1 MDWRTLA
8 TTNPN
13 PFIGMAKS
21 KKSLFR
27 RASNWL
33 HLWLGLLSG
42 VVVFVV
48 CLTAA
53 IWVFRDEIDFIFT
66 PGQSVIKEER
76 AQLQPSEL
84 LKHAASVKKDVPS
97 DGANGLY
104 GITYRGEG
112 RSAQITYISSAD
124 EKFYDLFINPY
135 TGEVLHHRS
144 DDNVTKLHDF
154 LRAGHRFFWLPRPFG
169 SYFVGANCIIFL
181 ITLITG
187 LIWWYPAKWTKST
200 RDKSFKIKWGASWK
214 RLNIDLHNV
223 LGFYTIIFTFILTVT
238 GIVYTFRWFDNSY
251 HWLVTGGKNR
261 VEAPVTGVSDTTITV
276 ASYVRADDEIWR
288 QHKDEPKLKLL
299 YPHEAEDVFVLYIN
313 PTTGHN
319 DLTTWYAYDQMTL
332 KITGRSHDLGAYTM
346 GQKIYKANFDIHV
359 GTIGGLTT
367 KIIASIASLIG
378 ASLPITGFIIWYNR
392 KWGKK
397 KRRK

>member
-1 MDWRTLA
+1 
-8 TTNPN
+8 
-13 PFIGMAKS
+13 MANSNKS
-21 KKSLFR
+21 TFR
-27 RASNWL
+27 KISNWL

-53 IWVFRDEIDFIFT
+53 IWVFRDEIDFLFT
-66 PGQSVIKEER
+66 PGQSISGGEGYPMK
-76 AQLQPSEL
+76 PSEL
-84 LKHAASVKKDVPS
+84 LKELSKVKS
-97 DGANGLY
+97 DLPLDGESGLY
-104 GITYRGEG
+104 SIDYRGPT
-112 RSAQITYISSAD
+112 RSALVSYISSRD
-124 EKFYDLFINPY
+124 EKFHDLFVDPY
-135 TGEVLHHRS
+135 NAKILHERHE
-144 DDNVTKLHDF
+144 DNITKFHDF

-169 SYFVGANCIIFL
+169 SYFVGANCLIFL

-187 LIWWYPAKWTKST
+187 LIWWYPNKWNKST
-200 RDKSFKIKWGASWK
+200 RNKSFKIKWNANWK
-214 RLNIDLHNV
+214 RFNIDLHNV

-251 HWLVTGGKNR
+251 HWLVTGGADRIEVPKI
-261 VEAPVTGVSDTTITV
+261 GVSDSTLVSSTFQHP
-276 ASYVRADDEIWR
+276 DDEIWN
-288 QHKDEPKLKLL
+288 QFIHEGNLKLR
-299 YPHEAEDVFVLYIN
+299 YPHEKEDVFILYIN

-319 DLTTWYAYDQMTL
+319 DLTKWYAFDQKSL
-332 KITGRSHDLGAYTM
+332 KITGESYKPEEYSL

-397 KRRK
+397 KKRKPVLKT